1 VQNQILL
8 SIKNLSVSFPATG
21 GKRNQV
27 LHQLDISI
35 HKAEF
40 LALVGES
47 GSGKSVT
54 ALSILDLL
62 PASASIDEGNM
73 DLNSDEIFSPAK
85 DIRHQFRSRKISMI
99 FQEPMTSL
107 NPVFTCGQQVMEAI
121 HQAISKE
128 EKRSLVLNWFEKV
141 QLENPQRIFEAYPHQ
156 LSGGQRQRVMIAM
169 AMIVQPELLIADEP
183 TTALDTITQF
193 EIIKLIK
200 TLQKETG
207 VAVLFITH
215 DLEIVKKAADTIVVL
230 QNGKMVEQGSA
241 SEIFL
246 NPKSDYTQQLIAASD
261 LPPKKENE
269 TILNQEPVLVFENL
283 KAAYSSRKWFSFKKE
298 KTDIL
303 KNLNFKVYKGETLG
317 IVGAS
322 GSGKTTFGKA
332 LLKLIHEVD
341 GNIMYHEKNLT
352 SLNEKEFRPF
362 RKNIQVVFQDP
373 YSSLNPKMTIRQI
386 LTEPLQVHGLFKN
399 SKDAE
404 TRSIEL
410 LRMVGLEEEHLNR
423 YPSEFSGGQRQRIC
437 IARAIALEP
446 EVLILDE
453 AVSSLD
459 VTIQKVVLDLLMDL
473 KEKLNLTYLFISH
486 DFQVVQYISDR
497 ILVMNEGKIEELNS
511 TQKVMKESSSTYTR
525 KLLDAVPANWIR
537 L

>member
-1 VQNQILL
+1 MQNQILL
-8 SIKNLSVSFPATG
+8 SINGLSVSFPASG
-21 GKRNQV
+21 GKRNNV
-27 LHQLDISI
+27 LHQLNLNI
-35 HKAEF
+35 HTAEF

-62 PASASIDEGNM
+62 PASASIDEGRM
-73 DLNSDEIFSPAK
+73 ELNSNEIFSLSK
-85 DIRHQFRSRKISMI
+85 DTRHQFRGRKISMI

-121 HQAISKE
+121 HQDISTE
-128 EKRSLVLNWFEKV
+128 EKRKSSLNWFEKV
-141 QLENPQRIFEAYPHQ
+141 QLENPERIFNAYPHQ

-169 AMIVQPELLIADEP
+169 AMIGQPKLLIADEP

-200 TLQKETG
+200 SLQKETG

-215 DLEIVKKAADTIVVL
+215 DLEIVKKAADTIIVL
-230 QNGKMVEQGSA
+230 QNGKLVEQGTA
-241 SEIFL
+241 SDIFIH
-246 NPKSDYTQQLIAASD
+246 PKSEYTQELIAAAE
-261 LPPKKENE
+261 LPAKKEADQS
-269 TILNQEPVLVFENL
+269 LNQKPVLVFENL
-283 KAAYSSRKWFSFKKE
+283 KAAYASRKWFSFKNE
-298 KTDIL
+298 KTEIL
-303 KNLNFKVYKGETLG
+303 KELNFKVYKGETLG

-322 GSGKTTFGKA
+322 GSGKTTLGKA
-332 LLKLIHEVD
+332 LLKLIHEVE
-341 GNIMYHEKNLT
+341 GNIMYQNQNLNQ
-352 SLNEKEFRPF
+352 LNEKEFRSF

-386 LTEPLQVHGLFKN
+386 LTEPLLVHGFFKN
-399 SKDAE
+399 SNEAE
-404 TRSIEL
+404 TRAIEL
-410 LRMVGLEEEHLNR
+410 LKMVGLEEEHLYR

-446 EVLILDE
+446 EILILDE

-473 KEKLNLTYLFISH
+473 KEKLQLTYLFISH

-497 ILVMNEGKIEELNS
+497 ILVLNEGKIEEINS
-511 TQKVMKESSSTYTR
+511 TKKVMKESVSPYTQ
-525 KLLDAVPANWIR
+525 KLLNAVPSNWAK